1 MSSYQPFLSTSSAV
15 CMVCAVWCFVTPV
28 TRLPLVVILHITKKF
43 MPGYVSQLMKTARE
57 TAVSVSCGFFS
68 YGFKMTLNNRW

>member
-1 MSSYQPFLSTSSAV
+1 
-15 CMVCAVWCFVTPV
+15 MVCAVWCFVTPV

-57 TAVSVSCGFFS
+57 TAVSVSFGFFS